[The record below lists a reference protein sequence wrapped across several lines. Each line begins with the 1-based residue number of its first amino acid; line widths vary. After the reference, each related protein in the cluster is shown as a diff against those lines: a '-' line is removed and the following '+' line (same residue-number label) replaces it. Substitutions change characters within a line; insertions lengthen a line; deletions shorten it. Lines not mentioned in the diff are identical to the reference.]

1 VLFVVSRE
9 RPDRYESLVR
19 AFGGDMDVKVIF
31 DRRRLDR
38 RRQNATPITD
48 RRRWERRSEWR
59 AWTLRSR
66 GWIRIDC

>member
-9 RPDRYESLVR
+9 RPDRYESLVE
-19 AFGGDMDVKVIF
+19 AFRGDGDVKVIF

-38 RRQNATPITD
+38 RQQNRTPITD

-59 AWTLRSR
+59 AWTLRAR
-66 GWIRIDC
+66 GWIRSDC